1 MIEIVKNKS
10 NISEEEINNII
21 TRVKALIITSDNKIL
36 LGHSFCEYQFPG
48 GHVENNEALLP
59 ALKRELEEETGLV
72 FDTENLEAFAVL
84 KKYFKDYPSNGINT
98 KLLIYY
104 YVIKDDR
111 VPILKNT
118 NYTDEELDGNF
129 SLRYVPLDIVKC
141 VINDNINTCGD
152 VEGIA
157 KEMLEILD
165 CFFNIN
171 V

>member
-1 MIEIVKNKS
+1 MIEIVKNKN
-10 NISEEEINNII
+10 NIGEEEINNVI

-36 LGHSFCEYQFPG
+36 LGHSHCEYQFPG
-48 GHVENNEALLP
+48 GHVENDEALLP
-59 ALKRELEEETGLV
+59 ALKRELEEETGLI
-72 FDTENLEAFAVL
+72 FDTDNLAPFAVL
-84 KKYFKDYPSNGINT
+84 KKYFKDYPSEKVNT

-118 NYTDEELDGNF
+118 DYTLEELDGNF

-141 VINDNINTCGD
+141 VINDNINACGD
-152 VEGIA
+152 GEGIA
-157 KEMLEILD
+157 EEMLEILD
-165 CFFNIN
+165 CFFKIN

>member
-1 MIEIVKNKS
+1 M
-10 NISEEEINNII
+10 NINF
-21 TRVKALIITSDNKIL
+21 L
-36 LGHSFCEYQFPG
+36 
-48 GHVENNEALLP
+48 VENNEALLP

-72 FDTENLEAFAVL
+72 FDTENLEAFAIL

-157 KEMLEILD
+157 EEMLEILD
-165 CFFNIN
+165 CFFKIN

>member
-10 NISEEEINNII
+10 NIGEEEINNVI

-36 LGHSFCEYQFPG
+36 LGHSYSEYQFPG
-48 GHVENNEALLP
+48 GHVENNEELLP
-59 ALKRELEEETGLV
+59 ALKRELKEETGLV
-72 FDTENLEAFAVL
+72 FDTDNLEAFAIL
-84 KKYFKDYPSNGINT
+84 KKYFKDYPSEKVNT

-118 NYTDEELDGNF
+118 NYTLEELDGNF

-141 VINDNINTCGD
+141 VINDNINACGD
-152 VEGIA
+152 SEGIA
-157 KEMLEILD
+157 EEMLEILD
-165 CFFNIN
+165 CFFKIN

>member
-1 MIEIVKNKS
+1 MIEIIKNKN
-10 NISEEEINNII
+10 NIGEEEINNVI

-48 GHVENNEALLP
+48 GHVENDEALLP
-59 ALKRELEEETGLV
+59 ALKRELEEETGLI
-72 FDTENLEAFAVL
+72 FDTDNLAPFAVL
-84 KKYFKDYPSNGINT
+84 KKYFKDYPSEKVNT

-118 NYTDEELDGNF
+118 DYTLEELDGNF
-129 SLRYVPLDIVKC
+129 SLRYVPLDIIKC
-141 VINDNINTCGD
+141 VINDNINACGD
-152 VEGIA
+152 GEGIA
-157 KEMLEILD
+157 EEMLEILD
-165 CFFNIN
+165 CFFKIN

>member
-1 MIEIVKNKS
+1 MIEIIKNKN
-10 NISEEEINNII
+10 NIGEEEINNVI

-48 GHVENNEALLP
+48 GHVENDEALLP
-59 ALKRELEEETGLV
+59 ALKRELEEETGLI
-72 FDTENLEAFAVL
+72 FDTDNLAPFAVL
-84 KKYFKDYPSNGINT
+84 KKYFKDYPSEKVNT

-118 NYTDEELDGNF
+118 DYTLEELDGNF

-141 VINDNINTCGD
+141 VINDNINACGD
-152 VEGIA
+152 GEGIA
-157 KEMLEILD
+157 EEMLEILD
-165 CFFNIN
+165 CFFKIN

>member
-10 NISEEEINNII
+10 NIGEEEINNVI

-36 LGHSFCEYQFPG
+36 LGHSYSEYQFPG
-48 GHVENNEALLP
+48 GHVENNEELLS
-59 ALKRELEEETGLV
+59 ALKRELKEETGLV
-72 FDTENLEAFAVL
+72 FDTDNLEAFAVL
-84 KKYFKDYPSNGINT
+84 KKYFKDYPNNGINT

-118 NYTDEELDGNF
+118 NYTLEELEGNF

-141 VINDNINTCGD
+141 VINDNINACGD
-152 VEGIA
+152 SEGIA
-157 KEMLEILD
+157 KEILEILD
-165 CFFNIN
+165 YYFNLN

>member
-10 NISEEEINNII
+10 NINEEEINNVI

-36 LGHSFCEYQFPG
+36 LGHSYSEYQFPG
-48 GHVENNEALLP
+48 GHVENNEELLS
-59 ALKRELEEETGLV
+59 ALKRELKEETGLV
-72 FDTENLEAFAVL
+72 FDTENLEAFAIL
-84 KKYFKDYPSNGINT
+84 KKYFKDYPSEKVNT

-141 VINDNINTCGD
+141 VINDNINACGD
-152 VEGIA
+152 SEGIA
-157 KEMLEILD
+157 KEMLEVLD
-165 CFFNIN
+165 YYFNLN